1 MIYFDTA
8 YLVKCYL
15 PEKGFEQVRE
25 LLHQNRTAVS
35 SAIGRV
41 EFTTSIRRAIREAR
55 LPAAAIDTVLSLLST
70 DELGG
75 VISWLPVTPRLL
87 ELTASAVRVAPLD
100 VAIRGADAL
109 HIVSA
114 RENGFHRIYTN
125 DRQMLAAAKHFGI
138 EAVKVINQ

>member
-8 YLVKCYL
+8 YVVKCFL

-41 EFTTSIRRAIREAR
+41 EFMTAIRRAVREAR
-55 LPAAAIDTVLSLLST
+55 LPAAAIDTVLALLAA

-75 VISWLPVTPRLL
+75 LVSWIPATPNLL
-87 ELTASAVRVAPLD
+87 ELTANAVRLAPLD
-100 VAIRGADAL
+100 TAIRGADAL

-114 RENGFHRIYTN
+114 RENGFRRIYTN

-138 EAVKVINQ
+138 EAVDVIKH